1 MTKDA
6 ARILAEYK
14 TYRDAAKAPDNL
26 DAPLHTFLR
35 DVYKDALS
43 RCRVRVIP
51 GVLDLMGEEPS
62 GALSDFLCKYFER
75 RVNHADNQTS
85 DVQSRESRRL

>member
-6 ARILAEYK
+6 ADMLAEYK
-14 TYRDAAKAPDNL
+14 KFRDAAKAPGNL
-26 DAPLHTFLR
+26 DAALHSFLR
-35 DVYKDALS
+35 DVYRDALS

-51 GVLDLMGEEPS
+51 SALDLMGEEPS

-85 DVQSRESRRL
+85 DVQSRESR